1 MNNLITYNNLSC
13 FGEKMELPKKLQDQL
28 ALFQQMQQQTQII
41 VSQKQNMAFQVS
53 EIERALD
60 ALEKVK
66 EGDAVY
72 KSIGSLL
79 IKAENKETVVKD
91 LKEEKETL
99 EVRVKAL
106 GKQVDRMK
114 EKLNGLQKEIADAV
128 NAAKGKGVSS

>member
-1 MNNLITYNNLSC
+1 M
-13 FGEKMELPKKLQDQL
+13 MELPKKVQDQL
-28 ALFQQMQQQTQII
+28 AMFEQMQQQTQII
-41 VSQKQNMAFQVS
+41 ATQKQSVELQLS

-66 EGDAVY
+66 EGDAIY
-72 KSIGSLL
+72 RSIGSLL
-79 IKAENKETVVKD
+79 IKAENKETVIKD

-99 EVRVKAL
+99 EVRVKTL

>member
-1 MNNLITYNNLSC
+1 M
-13 FGEKMELPKKLQDQL
+13 MELPKKVQDQL
-28 ALFQQMQQQTQII
+28 AMFEQMQQQTQII
-41 VSQKQNMAFQVS
+41 ATQKQSVELQLS

-72 KSIGSLL
+72 RSIGSLL
-79 IKAENKETVVKD
+79 IKAENKETVIKD

-99 EVRVKAL
+99 EVRVKTL

>member
-1 MNNLITYNNLSC
+1 
-13 FGEKMELPKKLQDQL
+13 MELPKRLQDQL
-28 ALFQQMQQQTQII
+28 ALFEQMQQQTQII
-41 VSQKQNMAFQVS
+41 ASQKQNMAFQVS

-72 KSIGSLL
+72 RSIGSLL

-91 LKEEKETL
+91 LKDEKETL
-99 EVRVKAL
+99 EVRVETL

-128 NAAKGKGVSS
+128 NAAKGKNVS

>member
-1 MNNLITYNNLSC
+1 MGYQV
-13 FGEKMELPKKLQDQL
+13 GEKMELPKRLQDQL
-28 ALFQQMQQQTQII
+28 ALFEQMQQQTQII
-41 VSQKQNMAFQVS
+41 ASQKQNMAFQVS

-72 KSIGSLL
+72 RSIGSLL

-91 LKEEKETL
+91 LKDEKETL
-99 EVRVKAL
+99 EVRVETL

-114 EKLNGLQKEIADAV
+114 EKLNGFQKEIADAV
-128 NAAKGKGVSS
+128 NAAKGKNVS